1 MKQVPIKLGPLA
13 LLLAV
18 ISICLTTLAILTF
31 TTAQADQRLSDR
43 FADTVSARYQLDA
56 KGQEFLSELSAK
68 VREQGAAAA
77 EGFASEDGEY
87 VHEITQDVDTL
98 TIHFDISDGTVEVL
112 QYRFT
117 RDWEEDPGLNFWD
130 GK

>member
-31 TTAQADQRLSDR
+31 STAQADQRLADR

-56 KGQEFLSELSAK
+56 KGQEFLSELSRDVHDRGTSAT
-68 VREQGAAAA
+68 
-77 EGFASEDGEY
+77 EDFISKDGGY

-98 TIHFDISDGTVEVL
+98 TIRFEIADGEVSVL
-112 QYRFT
+112 QYRFA
-117 RDWEEDPGLNFWD
+117 RAWEEDPGLNFWD
-130 GK
+130 GN